1 MISLFLYCLLF
12 NRFAH
17 SAGPGMVGHRVEQIG
32 RGVDC
37 LMRRSE
43 SVEWLSGGM
52 DAWTSGRC
60 DASASGRVKTWQRE
74 EREESREKREEGQYG
89 VEKGWSPSG
98 GLIWGPRAASWGL
111 SSVFSLLSS
120 LSSLRS
126 SLFCSHCCSFLR
138 SHFAPV
144 PSNFAS
150 GHRLRPQ
157 LLRPFAA
164 PSLARRNARSD

>member
-1 MISLFLYCLLF
+1 MGRMLQRGPLGRNECNARAASYAMHRARCEGPRNLSRSGYGNHTCLDPVC
-12 NRFAH
+12 R
-17 SAGPGMVGHRVEQIG
+17 GPNP
-32 RGVDC
+32 
-37 LMRRSE
+37 RR
-43 SVEWLSGGM
+43 
-52 DAWTSGRC
+52 
-60 DASASGRVKTWQRE
+60 
-74 EREESREKREEGQYG
+74 YG

-144 PSNFAS
+144 PSIFAT

-157 LLRPFAA
+157 LLLPFAA